1 SLRTGSRRHRIS
13 TVFQIPGRRADSLRI
28 GRYTNFLDITAQFAA
43 FRSSTV
49 LGHRFKEPVDEKEE
63 SGSVWPHAGST
74 GEHIAQ
80 PFAEQTAARAW
91 FGDDIPA

>member
-1 SLRTGSRRHRIS
+1 
-13 TVFQIPGRRADSLRI
+13 
-28 GRYTNFLDITAQFAA
+28 
-43 FRSSTV
+43 V

-63 SGSVWPHAGST
+63 SGSVWPLAGFT

-80 PFAEQTAARAW
+80 PFAEQTAAKAW

>member
-1 SLRTGSRRHRIS
+1 
-13 TVFQIPGRRADSLRI
+13 
-28 GRYTNFLDITAQFAA
+28 
-43 FRSSTV
+43 V

-91 FGDDIPA
+91 FGDDNPA